1 MGLGTDDSVRWLMGE
16 DATAVGLT
24 GALRDMWN
32 PRCFGNPGKV
42 TDTFEYVCSTADG
55 GGVHTNSGIPNHAF
69 ALLVD
74 GGTYNGQTVSP
85 IGLTK
90 AAHIYFRAMDVYQ
103 GPATDFAEHADAL
116 DQSCSDLIGDNLA
129 DLATGAPSGEILSA
143 SDCAQVANAA
153 LAVELRTPPT
163 FCNFQPILAQD
174 PPELCE
180 GRSFPTPLFQDDF
193 ERGKW
198 WGDHGRFSV
207 SHGKSD
213 DRDKGGRWSVS
224 HSGTTADFTPRD
236 WEIVSGLPDDRRGR
250 AFFGVDPNIGTC
262 APGGD
267 ETAVLHLDSPKI
279 TIPSS
284 VKAPMLTFKHWVATE
299 AAWDGG
305 NVKISVNGGPWQL
318 VQPGDFI
325 YNPYNMTLATAAQG
339 NTNPIAGEPAF
350 SGTDGGSVDG
360 SWGRSIVNLAPYA
373 KPKDKVRLRFDLGND
388 GCAGNVGWFVDDV
401 MVYQC
406 HSRGH
411 GGGKH

>member
-1 MGLGTDDSVRWLMGE
+1 
-16 DATAVGLT
+16 
-24 GALRDMWN
+24 MWN

-74 GGTYNGQTVSP
+74 GGTYNGQTISS

-90 AAHIYFRAMDVYQ
+90 AAHVYFRAMDVYQ

-116 DQSCSDLIGDNLA
+116 DQSCSDLIGENLA
-129 DLATGAPSGEILSA
+129 DLATGDPSGEILSA
-143 SDCAQVANAA
+143 SDCAQVAKAA
-153 LAVELRTPPT
+153 LAVELRTAPT
-163 FCNFQPILAQD
+163 FCNFQPILAKD

-180 GRSFPTPLFQDDF
+180 GRSFPTPLFEDDF
-193 ERGKW
+193 ERGKSW
-198 WGDHGRFSV
+198 DDHDHGRFSV
-207 SHGKSD
+207 RH
-213 DRDKGGRWSVS
+213 DRDHGGGDHDGGRWSVS
-224 HSGTTADFTPRD
+224 HSGITADFTPRD

-250 AFFGVDPNIGTC
+250 AFFGADPNIGTC
-262 APGGD
+262 VPGGD

-305 NVKISVNGGPWQL
+305 NLKISVNGGPWQL
-318 VQPGDFI
+318 VQPGDFV

-350 SGTDGGSVDG
+350 SGTDGGSVGG
-360 SWGRSIVNLAPYA
+360 SWGRSILNLAPYA
-373 KPKDKVRLRFDLGND
+373 KPKDKIQLRFDLGND
-388 GCAGNVGWFVDDV
+388 GCSGNVGWFVDDV